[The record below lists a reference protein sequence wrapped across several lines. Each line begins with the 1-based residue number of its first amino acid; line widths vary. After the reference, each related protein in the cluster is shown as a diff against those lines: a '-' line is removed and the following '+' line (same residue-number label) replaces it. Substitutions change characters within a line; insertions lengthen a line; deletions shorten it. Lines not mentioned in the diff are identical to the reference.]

1 MEHPH
6 NFVVV
11 GDNKKDASKY
21 NTQLQ
26 PITLEENFGMAITSI
41 HHGSIHNITSNNQ
54 KIVYEVKM
62 KVDDT
67 AIEAPITIPGI
78 VQHKQVTE
86 SFKLQEGNYGSTLAM
101 LKTIAVIFEEEF
113 PSEEEENAEKNRGS
127 KRGGGRNRARE
138 YREVREFIKEG
149 EAHSRSARRIKPDEP
164 LRLEVDENSLD
175 DNNEGLIY
183 VTPKNM
189 KLVVEQNTPWK
200 MMGIDS
206 DIPENREIAI
216 RNVIY
221 SKTTQPAFLYSN
233 IIENSYINGKLS
245 RLLSIIPLSMK
256 SHWSFYEFN
265 YPVYIPIDVKQFSK
279 IIFELR
285 DINGRLI
292 AFDPNFK
299 TIINLHIKPIN
310 RIKNNQL

>member
-11 GDNKKDASKY
+11 GDNKKDVSKY

-41 HHGSIHNITSNNQ
+41 YHGSIHNITSNNQ
-54 KIVYEVKM
+54 EIVYKVKM
-62 KVDDT
+62 KVDVT
-67 AIEAPITIPGI
+67 AIEEAIPIPGI

-221 SKTTQPAFLYSN
+221 SKTKQPAFLYSN
-233 IIENSYINGKLS
+233 IVENSYINGKLS
-245 RLLSIIPLSMK
+245 RLLSIIPLDMK
-256 SHWSFYEFN
+256 SDWSFYEFN
-265 YPVYIPIDVKQFSK
+265 NPIYVPIDVKQFSK
-279 IIFELR
+279 IIFEVR
-285 DINGRLI
+285 DINGKLI
-292 AFDPNFK
+292 AFDSKFK
-299 TIINLHIKPIN
+299 TILNLHIKPIN
-310 RIKNNQL
+310 RIKIN

>member
-1 MEHPH
+1 MDHPH

-11 GDNKKDASKY
+11 GDNAKDAAKY

-26 PITLEENFGMAITSI
+26 PISLEENFGMAITSMY
-41 HHGSIHNITSNNQ
+41 HGSIHNITTNNQ
-54 KIVYEVKM
+54 EIVYEVKM

-67 AIEAPITIPGI
+67 VIEEGIPIPGI
-78 VQHKQVTE
+78 VKHKQVSE
-86 SFKLQEGNYGSTLAM
+86 SFKIQEGNYGSTLAM
-101 LKTIAVIFEEEF
+101 LKTIAAIFEEEF
-113 PSEEEENAEKNRGS
+113 PSEEDIADRNRERQRGG
-127 KRGGGRNRARE
+127 GGGRNRARG
-138 YREVREFIKEG
+138 YREVRNFMKEG

-206 DIPENREIAI
+206 DIPKNREIAI

-221 SKTTQPAFLYSN
+221 SKTKQPAFLYSN
-233 IIENSYINGKLS
+233 IVENSYINGKLS
-245 RLLSIIPLSMK
+245 RLLSIIPLDMK
-256 SHWSFYEFN
+256 SDWSFYEFN
-265 YPVYIPIDVKQFSK
+265 NPIYVPIDVKQFSK
-279 IIFELR
+279 IIFEVR
-285 DINGRLI
+285 DINGKLI
-292 AFDPNFK
+292 AFDSKFK
-299 TIINLHIKPIN
+299 TILNLHIKPIN
-310 RIKNNQL
+310 RIKIN

>member
-21 NTQLQ
+21 NTQLH

-41 HHGSIHNITSNNQ
+41 HHGSIHNVTSHNHEV
-54 KIVYEVKM
+54 VYEIKM
-62 KVDDT
+62 EVDGE
-67 AIEAPITIPGI
+67 ILIPG
-78 VQHKQVTE
+78 VLKYTKATE
-86 SFKLQEGNYGSTLAM
+86 SFKMEEGNYGSTLAI
-101 LKTIAVIFEEEF
+101 LKTIAAIFEEEF
-113 PSEEEENAEKNRGS
+113 PSNEDFERNRG
-127 KRGGGRNRARE
+127 RQRGGGGGRNRARG
-138 YREVREFIKEG
+138 YREADIMKENT
-149 EAHSRSARRIKPDEP
+149 HSRSARRIKPDKP
-164 LRLEVDENSLD
+164 LRLEIDESLLD
-175 DNNEGLIY
+175 DNNEGFIY

-200 MMGIDS
+200 MMDTTS
-206 DIPENREIAI
+206 DIPENRVIEIQ
-216 RNVIY
+216 NVIY

-245 RLLSIIPLSMK
+245 RLLSVIPLSMK

-285 DINGRLI
+285 DINGKLI
-292 AFDPNFK
+292 SFDSNFK

-310 RIKNNQL
+310 RIKNDQL